1 MKIRLHR
8 KGFVLASVVALSV
21 IFIII
26 VIPMIAW
33 SVNELFLTAHSFMSL
48 RALNLADA
56 GADLAVWDIIHNN
69 AQFTGW
75 SGTNPK
81 TTTIYSF
88 TDSNGTSVGD
98 IVVSAL
104 NTASNQY
111 LVTST
116 GYVPSIADTKAKKIV
131 KVKAFPRPLFNNGIF
146 GYSAVA
152 LSGNTVVD
160 SYNSNNGPYSIATAG
175 TNGDIGSNGSLT
187 LADNAL
193 VKGDLFVGPSGSVAG
208 NIPGRYT
215 GETVYSGNDV
225 EPESVTLPGYFTG
238 LPNLGNYTVAGNQ
251 TPTLPTNNYFYE
263 NISVSGGSAVL
274 TISANSH
281 VYVRTNFTIS
291 GQAKVITGS
300 GVEFY
305 VGGTGSFAGQ
315 GIVNSTGVPNDL
327 RIYGLSA
334 STNLSYTGLSDFYGA
349 IYAPEST
356 VYLGGNAAYFGAI
369 VGGNVT
375 ETGNVAFH
383 YDEALAQNGPYDG
396 YDIAYWQ
403 ET

>member
-1 MKIRLHR
+1 MMRADR

-21 IFIII
+21 VFIII
-26 VIPMIAW
+26 VIPMIGW

-48 RALNLADA
+48 RALNIADA
-56 GADLAVWDIIHNN
+56 GADLAVWDIVHNN

-88 TDSNGTSVGD
+88 TDSNGAAVGD

-131 KVKAFPRPLFNNGIF
+131 KVKAFPRPLFNNAIF
-146 GYSAVA
+146 GYSSVA
-152 LSGNTVVD
+152 LSGNVVVD
-160 SYNSNNGPYSIATAG
+160 SYNSNSGPYSIATAG
-175 TNGDIGSNGSLT
+175 TNGDVGTNGNLT
-187 LADNAL
+187 LVDNVM
-193 VKGDLFVGPSGSVAG
+193 VKGDLFLGSGGTVSG
-208 NIPGRYT
+208 NIPAHYT
-215 GETVYSGNDV
+215 GETSYFGNDV
-225 EPESVTLPGYFTG
+225 EQTSVTLPVYFGG
-238 LPNLGNYTVAGNQ
+238 LPNLGNLNVAGNQ
-251 TPTLPTNNYFYE
+251 TPTISGDLFYE

-281 VYVRTNFTIS
+281 LYVHTDFTIS
-291 GQAKVITGS
+291 GQARVVTGS
-300 GVEFY
+300 AVEFY

-315 GIVNSTGVPNDL
+315 GIVNSTGIPNDL
-327 RIYGLSA
+327 HIYGLSA
-334 STNLSYTGLSDFYGA
+334 STSLSFSGLSNFSGA

-356 VYLGGNAAYFGAI
+356 VYLGGNADFFGAV

-375 ETGNVAFH
+375 EVGNTKFH